1 MAFIRKIK
9 KKSGT
14 YLAEVESYRE
24 GGKVKQR
31 FIRYIGKEITGPEAK
46 KDELSDLEI
55 ERVRE
60 YLDYKVLH
68 EIAIKLKIPDLLGG
82 KMQTVLLL
90 VYAQMIS
97 RKSINALP
105 EYVEQTALKE
115 LLGLEKLVSA
125 DLYESLDKL
134 EALDFAPVEKGV
146 LSSLTKGKKEE
157 ADALILDVT
166 DTYFKGKQADWKSRK
181 GKDGKVQKLVQIAL
195 AVTKTKGFP
204 ILHKTYEGNIN
215 NIKIFEDLLSSIRL
229 QDYSLIILDRGLNSA
244 ATLKDL
250 ESLKQ
255 PVITGLK
262 QTSTL
267 QKKFL
272 SHIDREAIYQPEN
285 KIRLTKVTVFYKVFD
300 YKGGKLIALYD
311 PAKEASQRTKAMDNE
326 EKYDKEKAKY
336 MGYSLLYHTTKSQTR
351 EVVKMYFE
359 KDIVEKAYRDIK
371 SVINLNPV
379 RKHRIDRIRAHVKI
393 CYLAYAI
400 FSYINEKVKPLGIS
414 ATTALEQLQGVYKV
428 DLHLKQKNVRWSKIV
443 TLKKMQTQILKALE
457 CSV

>member
-1 MAFIRKIK
+1 MTFIRKIK

-24 GGKVKQR
+24 NGKVKQR
-31 FIRYIGKEITGPEAK
+31 HIRYIGKEITGASIENS
-46 KDELSDLEI
+46 EFSDLEI
-55 ERVRE
+55 EQVRQ
-60 YLDYKVLH
+60 YLDYKVVH
-68 EIAIKLKIPDLLGG
+68 EIAIKLKIPELLGEE
-82 KMQTVLLL
+82 MHHVLLL
-90 VYAQMIS
+90 VYAQMIT

-105 EYVEQTALKE
+105 AYVEQTSLKE
-115 LLGLEKLVSA
+115 LLGIDKLVSA

-134 EALDFAPVEKGV
+134 EALDFEPIEKGILSV
-146 LSSLTKGKKEE
+146 LRAEESEKE
-157 ADALILDVT
+157 DALILDVT

-181 GKDGKVQKLVQIAL
+181 GKDGKVTKLMQIAL

-229 QDYSLIILDRGLNSA
+229 HDYSLIVLDRGLNSS

-250 ESLKQ
+250 KSLEQ

-262 QTSTL
+262 LTSTL

-272 SHIDREAIYQPEN
+272 AEIARESIYQPEN
-285 KIRLTKVTVFYKVFD
+285 KILLTKVTVFHQSFD
-300 YKGGKLIALYD
+300 YKDGQLIALYD
-311 PAKEASQRTKAMDNE
+311 PIKEASQRTKAMESE

-336 MGYSLLYHTTKSQTR
+336 MGYSLLYHTTASTTK

-379 RKHRIDRIRAHVKI
+379 RKYRIDRIRAHVKI

-400 FSYINEKVKPLGIS
+400 FSYINAKVKPLGIS
-414 ATTALEQLQGVYKV
+414 ATTALEHLQGVYKV
-428 DLHLKQKNVRWSKIV
+428 DLCLKEKDIRWSKIV
-443 TLKKMQTQILKALE
+443 TLKTIQNQVLEALE